1 MRSGSGHAQLAAL
14 CLGGVLLAVNRTILY
29 PLLDRVGQELH
40 LTAAQ
45 AGMVSS
51 VYFTLLIVSQVV
63 LGLAGDRVGLK
74 RSLVASYL
82 LAAGA
87 VLALGLWTTNYATLL
102 LFVGL
107 EGLGMGVFWP
117 AAYSLTVS
125 SVPEGKRGR
134 ASAVVTA
141 GLAGGHALG
150 PAISGVLFRVTGG
163 WRLPF
168 VFMSIPT
175 ALLAIAF
182 IFVLQESGRDPAD
195 SPPASWAHPFRD
207 RRLVGLFVAAFCSLY
222 GFWIVVVWGPAF
234 LQAER
239 GMSVTGS
246 GLYTALVTAFAV
258 PAGLAV
264 GPLSDRIGR
273 RQISWVMLAISAAM
287 MGLLAV
293 VTSHWALFLI
303 LAVYGLVGKFAWDPV
318 LIAWLA
324 DIASRDR
331 AKTFGQVLSLASIIG
346 MLSSVVGP
354 VVNGW
359 IRDRTGSLQGAFFLG
374 MLLALIGTMICLRM
388 KEGTPEALVV
398 PATVA

>member
-1 MRSGSGHAQLAAL
+1 MRSASGHAQLTAL

-29 PLLDRVGQELH
+29 PLLDRVGEELH

-141 GLAGGHALG
+141 GLAAGHALG

-182 IFVLQESGRDPAD
+182 AFVLQESSRVPAG
-195 SPPASWAHPFRD
+195 SPHGSWAHPFRD

-239 GMSVTGS
+239 GMSITGS

-273 RQISWVMLAISAAM
+273 RQISWVMLAISAVM

-303 LAVYGLVGKFAWDPV
+303 LVVYGLVGKFAWDPV

-331 AKTFGQVLSLASIIG
+331 AKTFGQVLALASIIG
-346 MLSSVVGP
+346 MLSSVIGP
-354 VVNGW
+354 VINGW
-359 IRDRTGSLQGAFFLG
+359 IRDHTGSLQGAFFLG

-388 KEGTPEALVV
+388 KEGVPEALVV
-398 PATVA
+398 PATMA